1 MLAVLL
7 AAALVACRASESGYT
22 SSSDPHQQPASAQG
36 HSQGSAVDAL
46 AFMVVT
52 LLIGIFTL
60 HLLAP
65 ITHLPYTALL
75 LVRAPLH
82 GRTTASHAGSPRTGA
97 ESS

>member
-7 AAALVACRASESGYT
+7 AAALVACSASESGYT
-22 SSSDPHQQPASAQG
+22 SSPDAQQPPASVQG
-36 HSQGSAVDAL
+36 HGHGSAVDAL

-52 LLIGIFTL
+52 LLIGVFTL

-75 LVRAPLH
+75 LVRAPCCQH
-82 GRTTASHAGSPRTGA
+82 TACACMLTQWC
-97 ESS
+97 